1 MRAITITNL
10 LTALILF
17 RSASVYGA
25 SIGASF
31 LGNIDTRNVESWRL
45 APADLAGVMPQ
56 TNWNNLQWDDWG
68 NIGAPPGG
76 FVGVSDP
83 LLDSAGNFTAV
94 QLTANCNDAWNSDG
108 LTDTPNDKLMKG
120 IVKEGG
126 VGSSMT
132 LSFTNLAP
140 GSYDLYVYGNVNGG
154 PVDLDVSI
162 GVTTNYWTEPAAF
175 DDGTGFIEAASNDP
189 TARAAGNYVKF
200 TGMTPVAGGITLIA
214 TYQGGSDGLG
224 IAGLQLETPG
234 SFPTNTTPVSI
245 ARQPEPQLAVPGG
258 TATFSV
264 EVTGSFARYA
274 WSRNSLPI
282 PGAASSSYTTP
293 PVSLSDNG
301 ARYQV
306 TVSNNVN
313 SVTSDV
319 VILTVTNDPGRRVAS
334 IAASFLGNT
343 GDGNVEPWRLA
354 PSDLSG
360 VVAQT
365 NWNNVNTAPAGNVGI
380 SDAFLDGAG
389 NSSAVQ
395 LQFAAND
402 AWNSDGPADT
412 ANDKLMKGI
421 IKEGGDAGSTMTLTF
436 TNLVAGFYDVY
447 VYGAVNGGPV
457 DLDVSVGNKTN
468 YWTEPA
474 AFDDGTGFIEAS
486 STDPAARAAGNYVKF
501 TGVTP
506 VNGLI
511 TNDGL
516 ITITATYQANSDG
529 LGIAGV
535 QIVSS
540 AAFPTNT
547 LPVVITGEPR
557 PAVAAPGG
565 TATFLVWATGPYAS
579 YQWFKNSNPIS
590 GATSSGYTTLPLSLS
605 DSGAWYNVTVSN
617 NVNYVTSDVVVLTVT
632 NDPGTRVASIG
643 ASFLGNSGDGNVEP
657 WRLAPTDSAGVVAQT
672 HWNNISSTPTGNVG
686 ISSPLTDGAGNSSAV
701 QLQFAANDAWNSD
714 GVTDTA
720 NDKLMK
726 GIIKEDGVGSS
737 MTLTFTNLAPAF
749 YDVYVY
755 GAVDGGP
762 VDLDVSIGATTNY
775 WTEPAAF
782 DVGTGFIQAAS
793 SDPNARAAGNY
804 VQFAGVTPAS
814 GLITITATYQAS
826 SDGLGIAGVQIVSS
840 TAFPAIATLQP
851 NLAATLEGGQI
862 VISWSSPATFQ
873 LQYRTDLKQGS
884 WTDEAT
890 PPLVTGDQHTVRLP
904 ATGPTRFFRLAS
916 R

>member
-1 MRAITITNL
+1 
-10 LTALILF
+10 
-17 RSASVYGA
+17 
-25 SIGASF
+25 
-31 LGNIDTRNVESWRL
+31 
-45 APADLAGVMPQ
+45 
-56 TNWNNLQWDDWG
+56 
-68 NIGAPPGG
+68 
-76 FVGVSDP
+76 
-83 LLDSAGNFTAV
+83 
-94 QLTANCNDAWNSDG
+94 
-108 LTDTPNDKLMKG
+108 
-120 IVKEGG
+120 
-126 VGSSMT
+126 
-132 LSFTNLAP
+132 
-140 GSYDLYVYGNVNGG
+140 
-154 PVDLDVSI
+154 
-162 GVTTNYWTEPAAF
+162 
-175 DDGTGFIEAASNDP
+175 
-189 TARAAGNYVKF
+189 
-200 TGMTPVAGGITLIA
+200 
-214 TYQGGSDGLG
+214 
-224 IAGLQLETPG
+224 
-234 SFPTNTTPVSI
+234 
-245 ARQPEPQLAVPGG
+245 
-258 TATFSV
+258 
-264 EVTGSFARYA
+264 
-274 WSRNSLPI
+274 
-282 PGAASSSYTTP
+282 
-293 PVSLSDNG
+293 VSLSDNG

-540 AAFPTNT
+540 
-547 LPVVITGEPR
+547 
-557 PAVAAPGG
+557 
-565 TATFLVWATGPYAS
+565 
-579 YQWFKNSNPIS
+579 
-590 GATSSGYTTLPLSLS
+590 
-605 DSGAWYNVTVSN
+605 
-617 NVNYVTSDVVVLTVT
+617 
-632 NDPGTRVASIG
+632 
-643 ASFLGNSGDGNVEP
+643 
-657 WRLAPTDSAGVVAQT
+657 
-672 HWNNISSTPTGNVG
+672 
-686 ISSPLTDGAGNSSAV
+686 
-701 QLQFAANDAWNSD
+701 
-714 GVTDTA
+714 
-720 NDKLMK
+720 
-726 GIIKEDGVGSS
+726 
-737 MTLTFTNLAPAF
+737 
-749 YDVYVY
+749 
-755 GAVDGGP
+755 
-762 VDLDVSIGATTNY
+762 
-775 WTEPAAF
+775 
-782 DVGTGFIQAAS
+782 
-793 SDPNARAAGNY
+793 
-804 VQFAGVTPAS
+804 
-814 GLITITATYQAS
+814 
-826 SDGLGIAGVQIVSS
+826 